1 MSIRT
6 VMVVDDSDTDR
17 HFVTEILANAGYQV
31 VAVTS
36 AEAARARIREAR
48 PDLVLMDI
56 LMPGQDGYQAIRE
69 LTRSEETR
77 DIPIFICSSKTSP
90 SDRVWGLRQGA
101 RDYVTKPVQADDLL
115 RKITALG

>member
-1 MSIRT
+1 MPIRT
-6 VMVVDDSDTDR
+6 VMIVDDSETDR
-17 HFVTEILANAGYQV
+17 HFMTTILETAGYQV
-31 VAVTS
+31 VAVDS
-36 AEAARARIREAR
+36 AEAARARIQESP

-77 DIPIFICSSKTSP
+77 AIPIFICSSKTQP

-101 RDYVTKPVQADDLL
+101 REYITKPVQRDELL
-115 RKITALG
+115 GKIAALG

>member
-1 MSIRT
+1 MPIRT

-17 HFVTEILANAGYQV
+17 HFMTTILESAGYRV
-31 VAVTS
+31 IAVDS
-36 AEAARARIREAR
+36 AEAARERIRETP

-69 LTRSEETR
+69 LARSEETR
-77 DIPIFICSSKTSP
+77 AIPIIICSSKTQP

-101 RDYVTKPVQADDLL
+101 REYIMKPVQREELL
-115 RKITALG
+115 NKIASLG